1 MSAVRY
7 EMRKYDGR
15 PHRGIVTRA
24 LGRDRHGIWLGIP
37 SGTVADSGKVYEIPG
52 VLLVPHVGWWTA
64 MFNAAPRNTSV
75 YCDITTPAAWQ
86 GNRVVVTD
94 LDLDVRKIR
103 ETGEVQLVDEDEFS
117 IHARQYGYPEE
128 VMSQAQSAATWLL
141 KALHNGLEPFAGDFH
156 RWLAL
161 FQHPSPVNAR

>member
-1 MSAVRY
+1 MTSVRV
-7 EMRKYDGR
+7 EMRKFDGSA
-15 PHRGIVTRA
+15 HRAMWTR
-24 LGRDRHGIWLGIP
+24 LFGRDHFGTWLGIP
-37 SGTVADSGKVYEIPG
+37 SGTVTDSGKVWEIPG
-52 VLLVPHVGWWTA
+52 VMLVPHVGWFTA

-75 YCDITTPAAWQ
+75 YCDITTPPSWE

-117 IHARQYGYPEE
+117 EHASKFSYPQE
-128 VMSQAQSAATWLL
+128 VIAQARASAAALL
-141 KALHNGLEPFAGDFH
+141 EALKSGTEPFGGHFH

-161 FQHPSPVNAR
+161 FSDTASGSAR